1 MEAQEYTWGVP
12 APQWS
17 KKKKKNW
24 KRCLSQRN
32 LKKGKKNS
40 FTLLHHPSSKAA
52 QLRAKRLLGPQF
64 LLWESKL
71 SLCSPHLCRMLP
83 KRPLCLFRQEHRGNL
98 HNWIQSEP
106 ARSWE
111 EVAQGLQHW
120 GISTASHRSCY
131 LASLHHES
139 CSQTIWRLLKK
150 IKNRTTT
157 WSSGPTTKY
166 LSKGIKIRIWKRCLH
181 SQVHW
186 SVIYNS
192 QGVEPKDPD
201 AGKDWGQEE
210 KGMAEDEMVGWHHLM
225 DMSLSKVQE
234 LVLDLEAWLAAVHGV
249 TKSQTWFRDWI
260 TTKVCR
266 QPDCPLMDEW
276 IKKMWCICTMQYH
289 AAFKK
294 KETLPFV
301 TPWMDL
307 ELSILS
313 KISQTQKDK

>member
-17 KKKKKNW
+17 KKKTEKDAFLRGIW
-24 KRCLSQRN
+24 KRARRTVSLYCITHPPRQ
-32 LKKGKKNS
+32 
-40 FTLLHHPSSKAA
+40 PSSEPRDSLVHSFSFGKANWVSA
-52 QLRAKRLLGPQF
+52 PPTFAGCCPKGHSVCSAKNT
-64 LLWESKL
+64 
-71 SLCSPHLCRMLP
+71 
-83 KRPLCLFRQEHRGNL
+83 GNL

-111 EVAQGLQHW
+111 EVTQGLQHW

-166 LSKGIKIRIWKRCLH
+166 LSKGIKVRIWKRCLH

-294 KETLPFV
+294 EETLPFV